1 MPRFAANLSMMFTE
15 APFLHRYE
23 LAAKAG
29 FTAVEFLFPYAFSV
43 EEVTAP
49 LVKYGL
55 KQALF
60 NLPPGNWDTGEK
72 GIAALPGREDEFAQ
86 SLETALDYAKATKA
100 PIVHLMAG
108 FPPQDANMAD
118 VERVYKA
125 NLAKAADF
133 FAPHGIN
140 VGIEPINRRSM
151 PGYFLHTLKQAVG
164 YIEALGK
171 PNIRLQF
178 DFFHV
183 QMEEGCV
190 ALKLRENFKYIGHC
204 QLAGAPE
211 RNEPDTGEL
220 RYEYLYNVIDE
231 LGYEGYI
238 GCEYNPA
245 KGTEAGLGWFAPYK
259 NK

>member
-15 APFLHRYE
+15 VPFLHRYE

-43 EEVTAP
+43 EEVLAP
-49 LVKYGL
+49 LVKYSL
-55 KQALF
+55 KQVLF
-60 NLPPGNWDTGEK
+60 NLPPGNWDQGEK

-86 SLETALDYAKATKA
+86 SLETALDYAKATKV
-100 PIVHLMAG
+100 PMVHLMAG
-108 FPPQDANMAD
+108 FPPQDADMAE

-125 NLAKAADF
+125 NLVKAADF

-151 PGYFLHTLKQAVG
+151 PRYFLHTLKQAVG

-220 RYEYLYNVIDE
+220 RYEYLYNVIDA